1 MRGVRTD
8 GLQSDHEH
16 SRTLQNSAAGL
27 LSASKGYCSVKEEVC
42 PEVPPHGRISALG
55 SRGDHRGHRK
65 SRRSVRLPPLLAA
78 SSRSPTRQTRL
89 RSRRAPSGAI
99 SLKVNSKRCG
109 SAGGRFASKSTQ
121 PNDS

>member
-42 PEVPPHGRISALG
+42 PEVPPPWPYFGLG
-55 SRGDHRGHRK
+55 E
-65 SRRSVRLPPLLAA
+65 
-78 SSRSPTRQTRL
+78 
-89 RSRRAPSGAI
+89 
-99 SLKVNSKRCG
+99 
-109 SAGGRFASKSTQ
+109 
-121 PNDS
+121 